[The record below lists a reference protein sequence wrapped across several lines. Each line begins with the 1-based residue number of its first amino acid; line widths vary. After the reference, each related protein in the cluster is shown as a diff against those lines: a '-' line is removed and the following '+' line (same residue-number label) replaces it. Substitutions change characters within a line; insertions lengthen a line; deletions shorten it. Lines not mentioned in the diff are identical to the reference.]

1 MTSAVSALTRSAA
14 ARIFLAFAFAYFF
27 SALLRAVTATLAPE
41 FARDLGLRASD
52 LGLLAGAYFA
62 GFAALQLPLGTALDR
77 RGPKRVLL
85 VLLVVAVFGCAAF
98 ALADSLG
105 ALILARGLIGV
116 GVAACLMAPLT
127 CYRARFDPVT
137 QLRANSWMLMTGSFG
152 MVASTL
158 PVQWLLPLWGW
169 RALFWAIAGMLL
181 VAMLAIV
188 WLVPA
193 DDVPTAEP
201 VPTQGYRAIV
211 RHPMFVRS
219 APIGFVI
226 YGGMVAIQALW
237 AGPWLTQVAG
247 WSATEAA
254 GGLFAINLSMLMAFL
269 SWGMV
274 MPRLAA
280 RGVSVHRLV
289 VRGVPFSL
297 AWLTLIICWPE
308 PLGAW
313 AWAVWCVACTFIA
326 LLQPAVG
333 QAFAASQ
340 AGRALSAFNLVI
352 FGGVFVLQWGI
363 GLVIDALTV
372 RGMPES
378 QAFRVALGVFGVFS
392 LLSYVWYGWPPRR
405 WRALPAGQ

>member
-1 MTSAVSALTRSAA
+1 MTAPALSRAGAV
-14 ARIFLAFAFAYFF
+14 RIFLGFAFAYFF
-27 SALLRAVTATLAPE
+27 AALLRAVTATLAPE
-41 FARDLGLRASD
+41 FARELGLGASD

-85 VLLVVAVFGCAAF
+85 VLLVVAIIGCAAF
-98 ALADSLG
+98 AVADSLA

-169 RALFWAIAGMLL
+169 RALFWAVAGMLL
-181 VAMLAIV
+181 VAMLAIA

-193 DDVPTAEP
+193 DVVAPRAERSSAP
-201 VPTQGYRAIV
+201 GYGAIF

-219 APIGFVI
+219 APIGFVV

-237 AGPWLTQVAG
+237 AGPWLTRVAG
-247 WSATEAA
+247 WSSAEAA
-254 GGLFAINLSMLMAFL
+254 GGLFAINLSMLVAFL
-269 SWGMV
+269 SWGAV

-297 AWLTLIICWPE
+297 AWLAVIVCWPQ

-313 AWAVWCVACTFIA
+313 AWAIWCVACTFIS

-333 QAFAASQ
+333 QAFPAAQ

-352 FGGVFVLQWGI
+352 FAGVFVLQWGI
-363 GLVIDALTV
+363 GALIDGQTSAGV
-372 RGMPES
+372 PEP
-378 QAFRVALGVFGVFS
+378 QAFRMALGVFGLLG